1 MGGQNG
7 EGLNKRTKK
16 EKQNKGGGFKIDG
29 LKMGSSKHGGQN

>member
-16 EKQNKGGGFKIDG
+16 EKQNKGGGG
-29 LKMGSSKHGGQN
+29 LVLNLITFLTRQED

>member
-16 EKQNKGGGFKIDG
+16 EKQNKGGGGILNIWFKNG
-29 LKMGSSKHGGQN
+29 EL